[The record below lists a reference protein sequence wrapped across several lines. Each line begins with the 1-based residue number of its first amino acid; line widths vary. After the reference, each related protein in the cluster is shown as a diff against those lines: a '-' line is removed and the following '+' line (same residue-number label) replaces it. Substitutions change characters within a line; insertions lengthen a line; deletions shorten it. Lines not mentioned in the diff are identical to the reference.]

1 MTALLSSM
9 FYASADHSSILKSDK
24 YNALLQVQTSCLCSC
39 GCAALSALFRSSIEI
54 SICCYQSYHLF
65 KSASFSFSFLQLV
78 FLPHS
83 PSILFAPPPFH
94 LTCSSPLPSHL
105 LPSPTISLALP
116 PFFPISQ
123 SNRTFCDFRS
133 VQRLS
138 GCLHA
143 CTLCVLFVRTCD
155 FCGGALSHFL
165 RHRLNDP
172 TVRFSTNF
180 VFPLIGP
187 FEGP

>member
-1 MTALLSSM
+1 MVARPFRLFFVLRLKLQFVVINHITCSNQLRSHFPFCNLFSCPILLPS
-9 FYASADHSSILKSDK
+9 Y
-24 YNALLQVQTSCLCSC
+24 LL
-39 GCAALSALFRSSIEI
+39 
-54 SICCYQSYHLF
+54 
-65 KSASFSFSFLQLV
+65 
-78 FLPHS
+78 LP
-83 PSILFAPPPFH
+83 PSISLAHLPFH
-94 LTCSSPLPSHL
+94 LICSSNLPSHL

-138 GCLHA
+138 GCLNA

-187 FEGP
+187 FEGPLAN